1 MTVVQYGN
9 HIIVSLIPGF
19 NGGFNQLFF
28 IQYRNIDRKWWTTT
42 SPIKDNMENKIK
54 YTIYELVSNKQY
66 SVRMFSRN
74 VVRDSETTNVKE
86 ATVFDKYIIWKILV
100 GYRIDYFDSV

>member
-1 MTVVQYGN
+1 
-9 HIIVSLIPGF
+9 
-19 NGGFNQLFF
+19 
-28 IQYRNIDRKWWTTT
+28 
-42 SPIKDNMENKIK
+42 MENKIK
-54 YTIYELVSNKQY
+54 YTMYELVSNKQY

-74 VVRDSETTNVKE
+74 VVRDSENTNVKE